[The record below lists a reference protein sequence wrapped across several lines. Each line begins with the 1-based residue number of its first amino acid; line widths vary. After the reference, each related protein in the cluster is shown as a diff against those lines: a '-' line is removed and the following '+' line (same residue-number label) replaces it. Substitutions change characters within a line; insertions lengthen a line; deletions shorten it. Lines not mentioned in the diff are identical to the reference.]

1 MACGLAVKRPHEY
14 DYETYLSPE
23 SAVETKR
30 SRSSN
35 QPHCSPFRPQL
46 GTLAASLMQSSA
58 SSSKDNEEEHTGP
71 LGFVKTTQLS
81 GTQLEAYLTAEVQY
95 LKRRKLIP
103 NKAGHQNQSGGES
116 SHSEMVTGTSTSG
129 YRQGAI
135 SPSSCHSG
143 SDSDSEIALD
153 NRPSPKGKLMDMD
166 ALYEKPQFSLKQ
178 VKLICERLLKEQEIR
193 LRYEYETAL
202 NKKLEEQHESYVQFA
217 KEQIDSR
224 HSNNEYFCKTCPK
237 SAQALQS
244 FSSILSTESINLWKS
259 NYQMNVLSIKFL
271 LCLFHIT
278 VHT

>member
-1 MACGLAVKRPHEY
+1 MACGLAVKRQHEY

-30 SRSSN
+30 SKPSN
-35 QPHCSPFRPQL
+35 QPHCSPFQPQL

-58 SSSKDNEEEHTGP
+58 SSSKDNEEEHNGP

-103 NKAGHQNQSGGES
+103 NKAGHQSQSGGES
-116 SHSEMVTGTSTSG
+116 SHGKMVTETSTSDET
-129 YRQGAI
+129 
-135 SPSSCHSG
+135 G
-143 SDSDSEIALD
+143 SALD
-153 NRPSPKGKLMDMD
+153 NRTSPQGKLKSMD

-202 NKKLEEQHESYVQFA
+202 NMKLEEQHESYVQFA

-224 HSNNEYFCKTCPK
+224 HSNNEYFY
-237 SAQALQS
+237 
-244 FSSILSTESINLWKS
+244 LS
-259 NYQMNVLSIKFL
+259 
-271 LCLFHIT
+271 
-278 VHT
+278 